1 MDKRVTIQ
9 DVARHAGVSITTVS
23 RFLNERYDSMSEA
36 TRGRIEAVIRDL
48 GYRPNALAQ
57 GLKGNRTK
65 IVAAVVVN
73 MSYPFCVGFMRSLNQ
88 TLSPAGYHLFV
99 SETAGNPD
107 RERAVVQSLQ
117 AQRVDAMVLQTGG
130 QNNDLLAAIATQM
143 PVIFVDR
150 KYSVPGVTNVITNNR
165 EASEQLTAHILEQ
178 GYRRVLYVTEEEDG
192 VHTRKERLQGYLQA
206 CHKRSI
212 KPWVI
217 TVDRD
222 QKDTFDVVVN
232 AVEDGAKK
240 EPIAVYTGNGLLMM
254 RLYPA
259 LVQLGYQVPNQ
270 LGLATFDQPDW
281 SGLVQPSLTCVGQP
295 VDTMG
300 ALTGEMLLQRLG
312 KPDETVSFEVKTIA
326 SNLVFGGSTRLH
338 G

>member
-232 AVEDGAKK
+232 AVEDGAKR
-240 EPIAVYTGNGLLMM
+240 THR
-254 RLYPA
+254 RLYGQWAPHDA
-259 LVQLGYQVPNQ
+259 LVSRACP
-270 LGLATFDQPDW
+270 
-281 SGLVQPSLTCVGQP
+281 
-295 VDTMG
+295 
-300 ALTGEMLLQRLG
+300 
-312 KPDETVSFEVKTIA
+312 
-326 SNLVFGGSTRLH
+326 TRLSSPKPVGARH
-338 G
+338 FRSARLVWLSPAFVDVRRATRRYDGGTDRRDAAPEARQTGRDSVF